1 MFASLYPLLGLPTW
15 LGGREST
22 CQCRRRG
29 RHRFHSWVR
38 KIPWRRKWQPSPVLL
53 SGKSRGQRSLVGCS
67 PWGREELDTT
77 ERLNNNNTIY
87 SIKTRFSLELINYVL
102 QFLSLV
108 KLILESH
115 RVHNRTVMN
124 FVVNRNCFIFRLLF
138 ITLIIR

>member
-1 MFASLYPLLGLPTW
+1 MQLGAALAVQR
-15 LGGREST
+15 LKESA
-22 CQCRRRG
+22 CQCR
-29 RHRFHSWVR
+29 HRLDPWAGKISWG
-38 KIPWRRKWQPSPVLL
+38 RKWQPSPVLL

>member
-1 MFASLYPLLGLPTW
+1 M
-15 LGGREST
+15 
-22 CQCRRRG
+22 
-29 RHRFHSWVR
+29 
-38 KIPWRRKWQPSPVLL
+38 
-53 SGKSRGQRSLVGCS
+53 GCS
-67 PWGREELDTT
+67 PWGLEELDMT

>member
-1 MFASLYPLLGLPTW
+1 M
-15 LGGREST
+15 
-22 CQCRRRG
+22 
-29 RHRFHSWVR
+29 
-38 KIPWRRKWQPSPVLL
+38 
-53 SGKSRGQRSLVGCS
+53 GCS

>member
-1 MFASLYPLLGLPTW
+1 M
-15 LGGREST
+15 
-22 CQCRRRG
+22 
-29 RHRFHSWVR
+29 
-38 KIPWRRKWQPSPVLL
+38 
-53 SGKSRGQRSLVGCS
+53 GCS
-67 PWGREELDTT
+67 PWGLEELDTT